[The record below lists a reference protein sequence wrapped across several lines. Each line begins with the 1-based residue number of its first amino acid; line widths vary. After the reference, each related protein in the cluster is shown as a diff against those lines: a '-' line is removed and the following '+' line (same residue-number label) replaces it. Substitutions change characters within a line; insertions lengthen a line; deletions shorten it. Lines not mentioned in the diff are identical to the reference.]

1 VSARGAYGGRHQAT
15 RRALLPDAYGRPC
28 PRCGLPM
35 LPGQALD
42 LDHTDDR
49 VGYLGCSH
57 AKCNRAAGARLG
69 NARRRQQRE
78 RSTRMVTEGAIALEI
93 SEDRQH
99 TSIVAAGHLDEDL
112 VLLELASYLSGTDP
126 AAVVAELQR
135 QPRPLAIVIDAH
147 SNAATLLKPLEDAG
161 FKITR
166 PSSVDLVVA
175 HGRLLD
181 LLAEGRIRH
190 RGQAE
195 LTSAVRHLEQRRLG
209 GATAPERRG
218 ALVDVAPAVAA
229 ELAAWALLTV
239 PRTPAPAI
247 FSAATGKVCPVA
259 LRVVA
264 VSWEPTIVTE

>member
-1 VSARGAYGGRHQAT
+1 VIYDGEHQAV
-15 RRALLPDAYGRPC
+15 RKALLASATPADPC
-28 PRCGLPM
+28 WRCGFPLGPD
-35 LPGQALD
+35 PRRLD
-42 LDHTDDR
+42 LGHRDD
-49 VGYLGCSH
+49 GPGWAGLEH
-57 AKCNRAAGARLG
+57 AKCSRAAGARKG
-69 NARRRQQRE
+69 NARRRARTE
-78 RSTRMVTEGAIALEI
+78 RRVTVADAALAMEI